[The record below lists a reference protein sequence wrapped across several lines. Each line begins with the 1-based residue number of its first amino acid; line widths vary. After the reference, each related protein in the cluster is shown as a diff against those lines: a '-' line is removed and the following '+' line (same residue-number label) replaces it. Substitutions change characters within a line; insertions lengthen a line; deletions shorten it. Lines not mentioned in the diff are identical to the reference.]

1 MAASNWGE
9 KGWSIGDFGTGIE
22 NAFVVITSQSLT
34 SSLNS
39 VSVTAEVNDGWGR
52 SGWGQGSFGITGTV
66 LIEGEELSTSISSVL
81 VTAEV
86 NAGWGAYPWGVTGW
100 GTNTASPIVEVTGQ
114 NLTTS
119 LSSVSFLIDGSVLL
133 TGQQLTSLSPG
144 FQTSSIQNVS
154 GTSDN
159 ILFTFRPGEASN
171 IQYVLP
177 GWNVVGQPTFIV
189 TAVSL
194 DPNDQY
200 TGTITITGGTFV
212 SGQSYSFESPNVNI
226 TGTANLTLDTNLAT
240 LSQGTAQGIP
250 GIVVPVTAPGTATT
264 WGENGWGQLGW
275 GENIGLSTLE
285 GDTTVDIITVANVT
299 GQLLSTSLNSVT
311 VTGTASL
318 TLTGQTLSAQL
329 SSVGITADGNVSIP
343 VFENPLSLTLGNV
356 DPAPDANVTGQQ
368 LTLGF
373 NGNVDIDIAVVA
385 LITAGVQLTTALN
398 SVSVDLNTPINVTGQ
413 LLDVSV
419 DSISTKIDVSI
430 DVTGFG
436 LTGATGQLYV
446 SSWAPVNPG
455 QSINYTGV
463 DTGQSINWSEVAA

>member
-1 MAASNWGE
+1 MATAWGS
-9 KGWSIGDFGTGIE
+9 KGWSIGEFGTGNE
-22 NAFVVITSQSLT
+22 NVLEIPTGQSLT

-39 VSVTAEVNDGWGR
+39 VSVIAEVN
-52 SGWGQGSFGITGTV
+52 
-66 LIEGEELSTSISSVL
+66 
-81 VTAEV
+81 
-86 NAGWGAYPWGVTGW
+86 NGWGAYSWGLTGW
-100 GTNTASPIVEVTGQ
+100 GTNTASPTVEVTGQ

-159 ILFTFRPGEASN
+159 ILFAFRPNEASK
-171 IQYVLP
+171 IQYVGA

-226 TGTANLTLDTNLAT
+226 TGTANLILDTNLAT

-264 WGENGWGQLGW
+264 WGANGWGQLGW
-275 GENIGLSTLE
+275 GENIGLSTFE
-285 GDTTVDIITVANVT
+285 GTATVDLITPVNVT

-311 VTGTASL
+311 IIGTGNVS
-318 TLTGQTLSAQL
+318 LTGQVLIAEV

-343 VFENPLSLTLGNV
+343 VFENPLITALGNV
-356 DPAPDANVTGQQ
+356 DPGPDANITGQQ
-368 LTLGF
+368 LTLTQGT
-373 NGNVDIDIAVVA
+373 VDVDIAVVS
-385 LITAGVQLTTALN
+385 I
-398 SVSVDLNTPINVTGQ
+398 VTGQ
-413 LLDVSV
+413 LLSTSLNSV
-419 DSISTKIDVSI
+419 TIGLNTPVNATGQNLTTALGS
-430 DVTGFG
+430 VTIGTNTPVN
-436 LTGATGQLYV
+436 LTGNNLTGTTGQLYV
-446 SSWAPVNPG
+446 GAWAPVN
-455 QSINYTGV
+455 
-463 DTGQSINWSEVAA
+463 TGQSIVWTEVAA

>member
-159 ILFTFRPGEASN
+159 ILFAFRPNEASK
-171 IQYVLP
+171 IQYVGA

-226 TGTANLTLDTNLAT
+226 TGTANLTLTSNLANLT
-240 LSQGTAQGIP
+240 LNSVDAFSITL
-250 GIVVPVTAPGTATT
+250 VSVTAPGTPTT
-264 WGENGWGQLGW
+264 WGSNGWGQLGW
-275 GENIGLSTLE
+275 EENIGLSTFE
-285 GDTTVDIITVANVT
+285 GTTTVDLITPVNVT
-299 GQLLSTSLNSVT
+299 GQLLSTSLNSV
-311 VTGTASL
+311 SL
-318 TLTGQTLSAQL
+318 TIDGSVALTGQVLTAEV
-329 SSVGITADGNVSIP
+329 SSVGISADGNVSIP
-343 VFENPLSLTLGNV
+343 VFENPLVMVLGII
-356 DPAPDANVTGQQ
+356 DPGPDANITGQQ
-368 LTLGF
+368 LTLTQ
-373 NGNVDIDIAVVA
+373 GNVDIDIAVVT
-385 LITAGVQLTTALN
+385 I
-398 SVSVDLNTPINVTGQ
+398 VTGQ
-413 LLDVSV
+413 LLSTSLNSV
-419 DSISTKIDVSI
+419 TIDLNTPVN
-430 DVTGFG
+430 VTGQNITTVLNSVTIG
-436 LTGATGQLYV
+436 TNTPVNVTGNSLTGTTGQLYV
-446 SSWAPVNPG
+446 GAWAPVN
-455 QSINYTGV
+455 
-463 DTGQSINWSEVAA
+463 TGQSIVWTEVAA